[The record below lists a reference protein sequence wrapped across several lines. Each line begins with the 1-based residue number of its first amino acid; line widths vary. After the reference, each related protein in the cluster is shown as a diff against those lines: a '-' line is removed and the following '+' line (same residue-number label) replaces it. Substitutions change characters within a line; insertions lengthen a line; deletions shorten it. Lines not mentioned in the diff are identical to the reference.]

1 MKNTIAIT
9 LSAIIITGMLGC
21 GKIAS
26 DSDNPPPM
34 SGSLDT
40 MRVRGDSAFAP
51 GDTTGLHTDTTGFRY
66 DSPANRDTVD
76 FNLLE
81 PPTKGGR
88 TTITELASART
99 KIDSI
104 MVIAHKQ
111 LGTPYKYG
119 SCEAGGFVCSGFIF
133 YVFKS
138 VGMEL
143 PRSSATMAPVGKEV
157 PLEQARKGDLIFFTG
172 TDPLDHS
179 VGHAGIVVNDPGKPV
194 EFIHSSSNETEGGV
208 KITNYAASNYDKR
221 FLKVKRVL

>member
-1 MKNTIAIT
+1 MKNTIAIV
-9 LSAIIITGMLGC
+9 LFAGIITGIAGC
-21 GKIAS
+21 QKIAS
-26 DSDNPPPM
+26 DSDNPPPI
-34 SGSLDT
+34 SSPIDT
-40 MRVRGDSAFAP
+40 MRVRGDSALAP
-51 GDTTGLHTDTTGFRY
+51 GDTTGLYRDTTAR
-66 DSPANRDTVD
+66 RDTVD
-76 FNLLE
+76 FNFME
-81 PPTKGGR
+81 PPTKGPNSG
-88 TTITELASART
+88 ITELRSART

-111 LGTPYKYG
+111 LGTPYEYG
-119 SCEAGGFVCSGFIF
+119 SCEAGGFDCSGFIF

-143 PRSSATMAPVGKEV
+143 PRSSAAMAPVGKEV

-179 VGHAGIVVNDPGKPV
+179 VGHAGIVINDAGQPV
-194 EFIHSSSNETEGGV
+194 EFIHSSSDENNGGV

>member
-1 MKNTIAIT
+1 MKNTIAIVLLT
-9 LSAIIITGMLGC
+9 ALIISISGC

-34 SGSLDT
+34 NGSLDT

-51 GDTTGLHTDTTGFRY
+51 GDTTGLYQDTT
-66 DSPANRDTVD
+66 AQRDTVD
-76 FNLLE
+76 FNSME
-81 PPTKGGR
+81 IPTKGPNSN
-88 TTITELASART
+88 ITELASART

-111 LGTPYKYG
+111 LGTPYEYG
-119 SCEAGGFVCSGFIF
+119 SCEAGGFDCSGFIF

-143 PRSSATMAPVGKEV
+143 PRSSAAMAPVGKEV

-179 VGHAGIVVNDPGKPV
+179 VGHAGIIVNDPGKPV